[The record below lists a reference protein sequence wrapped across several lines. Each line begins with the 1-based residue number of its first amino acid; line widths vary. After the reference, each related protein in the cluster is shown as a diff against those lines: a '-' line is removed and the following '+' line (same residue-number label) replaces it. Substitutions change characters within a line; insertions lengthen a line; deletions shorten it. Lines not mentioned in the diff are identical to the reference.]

1 MMKWTVPT
9 RMLTFLAAWTV
20 PLLMAPAA
28 PPAPPLSGAEA
39 EQAARDILQQSGV
52 EGGLVVH
59 VGCGDGRLT
68 AALRAG
74 DGYVVH
80 GLEQDPALRKQAQTH
95 VHKHGLYG
103 PVAVGAWDGKRLP
116 YAENLVNLI
125 VADEPGDV
133 TTDEMLRVLAP
144 GGAAMLRRD
153 GAWEKT
159 VKPWPDEIDE
169 WTHYLHGPSN
179 NAVADDAVVG
189 PPRRVQWIA
198 PPLWARSH
206 EHLATLSAAASAGG
220 RLFYIIDQGPTADVT
235 MPPQWTLVARDAFSG
250 VPLWRR
256 PLGTWEW
263 RLRGFRSGPP
273 DLARRLVAVGDR
285 VYVTLGYGQP
295 VAALDAATGETLCEY
310 DQTENTQE
318 IVLSDGVLYLV
329 VGEEAPEPAA
339 QARRAARTDR
349 QWHWW
354 PIYEEPRPNTRLL
367 AVEAETG
374 RTLWS
379 KTGADVKQ
387 VMPTTLAV
395 AGGKVFFQNPGHV
408 MCLDAEDGAELWR
421 AERPVSRRR
430 PAWTAP
436 TLVVHDG
443 VVLSADRAVPKAEA
457 DGEGTDLQW
466 IVDSNGGISPPG
478 ELIAFSA
485 EDGRR
490 LWSAPCREG
499 YNAPVDVLVVDGLVW
514 TGNLVG
520 AGDPGMIRALDLH
533 TGEVRRTRP
542 RDQEFYQPIMSHAR
556 CYRHKAT
563 SRYLVTGRSG
573 TEFVDVESG
582 EATAHH
588 WVRGECQYGVIPC
601 NGLLYAPPHPCACF
615 ILAKLNSFHALAPGD
630 PVGLS
635 EVEPNEDRLQRGP
648 AFDTVEPQP
657 SDPGDW
663 PTYRRDSTRSGV
675 TPASVPADLKP
686 AWQTQLRA
694 PLTAPVA
701 AGGWVYVAS
710 IDTHTVHALD
720 AETGEQAWQFT
731 AGGRID
737 SPPTVW
743 NGCVLFGSAD
753 GWVYCLRAAD
763 GALAWR
769 HRAAPEDRLVTVHG
783 QLESAWPVHGSVL
796 VLPAADDSSRAV
808 VYAAAGRSGYLDG
821 GIVLV
826 RLDAAGGRELSRTVL
841 DSRDPETRQ
850 QPHPLPRPAPG
861 FSMPGALN
869 DVLSAQQGSV
879 FMRHLRFALDGSPQE
894 KTVPHLHS
902 PAGFLDDS
910 WWHRTYWMIGTEM
923 HSGWAGWP
931 TMGAQVPSGRLLVVD
946 GQTVY
951 GFGRD
956 RYHRDGSHVG
966 LGGANYRLF
975 ARNLAAEPRR
985 TAGKEVFLWQRRVEP
1000 VVRGMALAGDTL
1012 FVAGPSTSAVAG
1024 DPIPAWEGRAG
1035 GLLWAV
1041 SARTGE
1047 KHAAY
1052 PLDAPPVFDG
1062 LIAAPGRLLF
1072 SATDGRVVCFAE

>member
-1 MMKWTVPT
+1 MKSTVPT
-9 RMLTFLAAWTV
+9 RTLVFLAALTLPV
-20 PLLMAPAA
+20 ATAAPA
-28 PPAPPLSGAEA
+28 PASRPSPEA
-39 EQAARDILQQSGV
+39 EQAARHILRQSGV
-52 EGGLVVH
+52 QGGLVVH
-59 VGCGDGRLT
+59 VGCGEGRLT

-80 GLEQDPALRKQAQTH
+80 GLEPDPEWRERARAH
-95 VHKHGLYG
+95 VRSRGLYG
-103 PVAVGAWDGKRLP
+103 AVAIDHWDGTRLP

-125 VADEPGDV
+125 VADAPGDLPK
-133 TTDEMLRVLAP
+133 EELMRVLAP
-144 GGAAMLRRD
+144 RGVLMRKHND
-153 GAWEKT
+153 AWTKT
-159 VKPWPDEIDE
+159 VKPWPGEIDE
-169 WTHYLHGPSN
+169 WTHYLHNPSN

-189 PPRRVQWIA
+189 PPRRLQWVS

-206 EHLATLSAAASAGG
+206 EHLATLSAAVSAGG
-220 RLFYIIDQGPTADVT
+220 RMFYIIDQGPAADVT
-235 MPPQWTLVARDAFSG
+235 LPPQWMLVARDAFSG
-250 VPLWRR
+250 VPLWER
-256 PLGTWEW
+256 PMGTWEW

-295 VAALDAATGETLCEY
+295 VAALDAATGDTVREY
-310 DQTENTQE
+310 KQTENTQE
-318 IVLSDGVLYLV
+318 ILLSEGVLYMV

-354 PIYEEPRPNTRLL
+354 PIYQEPRPKTRLL
-367 AVEAETG
+367 AVDAETG

-379 KTGADVKQ
+379 QAGQAAEH

-395 AGGKVFFQNPGHV
+395 AGGRVYFQNSGHV
-408 MCLDAEDGAELWR
+408 MCLDAGDGSEIWR
-421 AERPVSRRR
+421 AARPVSRRR

-436 TLVVHDG
+436 TLVVYDG
-443 VVLSADRAVPKAEA
+443 VVLSADREVPEAGAEG
-457 DGEGTDLQW
+457 GEVEWT
-466 IVDSNGGISPPG
+466 VTSRGGVSPAG

-485 EDGRR
+485 ETGER

-499 YNAPVDVLVVDGLVW
+499 YNAPVDVLVAGGLVW

-520 AGDPGMIRALDLH
+520 ARDPGIVRGLDPR

-563 SRYLVTGRSG
+563 HRYLVTGRTG
-573 TEFVDVESG
+573 VEFVDVESG
-582 EATAHH
+582 EAFANH
-588 WVRGECQYGVIPC
+588 WVRGECQYGIIPC

-615 ILAKLNSFHALAPGD
+615 ILAKLNSFHALAPG
-630 PVGLS
+630 PVELDES
-635 EVEPNEDRLQRGP
+635 EAEGDRLVEGA
-648 AFDTVEPQP
+648 AFDAVEAEAGGA
-657 SDPGDW
+657 DDW
-663 PTYRRDSTRSGV
+663 PTYRRDPARGGA
-675 TPASVPADLKP
+675 TPAAVSPDVKP
-686 AWQTQLRA
+686 AWQTALPA

-701 AGGWVYVAS
+701 AAGRVYVAS
-710 IDTHTVHALD
+710 TDTHTVHALD
-720 AETGEQAWQFT
+720 AKTGEQVWQFT

-743 NGCVLFGSAD
+743 NGRVLFGSAD
-753 GWVYCLRAAD
+753 GRVYCLRAAD
-763 GALAWR
+763 GAPVWR
-769 HRAAPEDRLVTVHG
+769 YRAAPKDRLVTVHG

-796 VLPAADDSSRAV
+796 VLPEADDPSRAV

-826 RLDAAGGRELSRTVL
+826 RLDAASGRELSRTVV
-841 DSRDPETRQ
+841 DSRDPETGQ

-861 FSMPGALN
+861 FSMPGALS

-879 FMRHLRFALDGSPQE
+879 FMRHLRFTLEGQPRE
-894 KTVPHLHS
+894 KTVAHLHS

-910 WWHRTYWMIGTEM
+910 WWHRTYWMVGTEM
-923 HSGWAGWP
+923 HGGWAGWP
-931 TMGAQVPSGRLLVVD
+931 TMGSQVPSGRLLVVD

-966 LGGANYRLF
+966 LGRANYRLF
-975 ARNLAAEPRR
+975 ARSLAADARR
-985 TAGKEVFLWQRRVEP
+985 KAEKEVFLWERRVEP
-1000 VVRGMALAGDTL
+1000 LVRGMALAGDTL
-1012 FVAGPSTSAVAG
+1012 FLAGPADALAAE
-1024 DPIPAWEGRAG
+1024 DPIAAWEGRAG

-1041 SARTGE
+1041 SAQDGE
-1047 KHAAY
+1047 KRAAY

-1072 SATDGRVVCFAE
+1072 SATDGRVVCLAGR